1 MIKLKGYMKFKE
13 YLKNNQKDIDL
24 SISNLENLNE
34 ICICHGHIHILHL
47 IISLIQSNNN
57 LPEID
62 YLEIGTFKGCSM
74 SLCLQ
79 HQCQINAIGID
90 CFELSGHES
99 SYEFA
104 LKNINK
110 YKKEKDSVNLI
121 KGFSTDIETIEKVSD
136 KKYDLILIDGDHST
150 FAVLNDYKNYFP
162 LLKEGGFMVF
172 DDYITIKD
180 VKIAV
185 DQICSSIDQEKFKII
200 GCVENLLPNKCS
212 RPNSAFKIRK
222 THFDNGQMKLNNE
235 FIIQKIIN
243 EK

>member
-1 MIKLKGYMKFKE
+1 MKFKE
-13 YLKNNQKDIDL
+13 YLKDNQKDIDL

-34 ICICHGHIHILHL
+34 ICTCHGHIHILHL

-57 LPEID
+57 LLEIN

-79 HQCQINAIGID
+79 HQCQINATGID
-90 CFELSGHES
+90 CFELSGHKA

-121 KGFSTDIETIEKVSD
+121 KGFSTDKEIIQKLSN
-136 KKYDLILIDGDHST
+136 KQYDLIFIDGDHST
-150 FAVLNDYKNYFP
+150 DGVLNDYKNYFP

-172 DDYITIKD
+172 DDYITINP

-185 DQICSSIDQEKFKII
+185 DQICNLNDKENFITI

-212 RPNSAFKIRK
+212 RPDSALKVRK
-222 THFDNGQMKLNNE
+222 TKYDDGNMKLSND
-235 FIIQKIIN
+235 FIIQK
-243 EK
+243 K